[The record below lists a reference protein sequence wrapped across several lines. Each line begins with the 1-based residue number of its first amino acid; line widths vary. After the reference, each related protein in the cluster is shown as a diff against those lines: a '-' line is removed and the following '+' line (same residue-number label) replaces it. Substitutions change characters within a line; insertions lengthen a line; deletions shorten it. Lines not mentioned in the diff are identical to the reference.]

1 MAAGIRRA
9 TDRAAGDTA
18 LMEAALRLIGRG
30 GLDSVTHRAVAGEAR
45 VSLGAVTHHFASRD
59 DLIDRTL
66 RFVIAREVA
75 RLRDLVLGLQ
85 RKAFDVQAW
94 LDALVSWYADDLKR
108 NAETHVVCY
117 DVFLAAARN
126 ARYRPV
132 IGELRDTWRSSAEL
146 ALRAAGSDAPEAH
159 AAIFVSALIG
169 LLLQQLALPR
179 RNFKAD
185 AIAVLLRARPSA
197 DGTAR
202 NRCGPLCQPS
212 AAKTFEI
219 VRALVVAQDRHVL
232 VDPGERDVRL
242 RAAQLGECAAGDL
255 GPVRHARGRGQ
266 HAMCADEIVALA
278 KALA

>member
-94 LDALVSWYADDLKR
+94 LEALVSWYADDLKR

-179 RNFKAD
+179 RDFRAD
-185 AIAVLLRARPSA
+185 RVAVLLELVHRLTAPAGTDAGRYVSPARRKPS
-197 DGTAR
+197 R
-202 NRCGPLCQPS
+202 
-212 AAKTFEI
+212 
-219 VRALVVAQDRHVL
+219 
-232 VDPGERDVRL
+232 
-242 RAAQLGECAAGDL
+242 
-255 GPVRHARGRGQ
+255 
-266 HAMCADEIVALA
+266 
-278 KALA
+278 

>member
-9 TDRAAGDTA
+9 TDRGGGDAA

-30 GLDSVTHRAVAGEAR
+30 GLDSVTHRAVAGEAG

-59 DLIDRTL
+59 ELIDRTL

-94 LDALVSWYADDLKR
+94 LEALVGWYADDLKR
-108 NAETHVVCY
+108 DAETHVACY

-126 ARYRPV
+126 AKYRSV
-132 IGELRDTWRSSAEL
+132 IGELRETWRSSAEL

-179 RNFKAD
+179 RDFRAD
-185 AIAVLLRARPSA
+185 GVAVLLELVNRLTAPAGTDAGRYVSPARRKPS
-197 DGTAR
+197 R
-202 NRCGPLCQPS
+202 
-212 AAKTFEI
+212 
-219 VRALVVAQDRHVL
+219 
-232 VDPGERDVRL
+232 
-242 RAAQLGECAAGDL
+242 
-255 GPVRHARGRGQ
+255 
-266 HAMCADEIVALA
+266 
-278 KALA
+278 